1 MKTMFETTIIF
12 KPDIN
17 LQEKLREY
25 EQIFKATTDHIYLN
39 PAGIKKLSYKVR
51 EYTTGHYVQFYYNS
65 TTHWVSTNLD
75 LVLRKDDDVLKF
87 LNLEMA
93 KAPSELTSYNK
104 ISLSARCNKH
114 IDALDVLLGLTS
126 YYEDNNKEDN
136 KKEVI

>member
-1 MKTMFETTIIF
+1 MRLFETTIIF
-12 KPDIN
+12 TPDIN

-65 TTHWVSTNLD
+65 TTHWVNTNLD

-87 LNLEMA
+87 LNLEIDE
-93 KAPSELTSYNK
+93 APSELTRYNK
-104 ISLSARCNKH
+104 ISLNAKGNKH

-126 YYEDNNKEDN
+126 YYEDNKEDN